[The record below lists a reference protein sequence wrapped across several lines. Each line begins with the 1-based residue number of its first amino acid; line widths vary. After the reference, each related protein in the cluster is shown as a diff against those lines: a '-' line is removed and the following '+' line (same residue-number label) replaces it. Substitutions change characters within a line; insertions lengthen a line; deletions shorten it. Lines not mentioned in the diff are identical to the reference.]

1 MFGKGMSNDDFNSH
15 LETIARLIESQATTV
30 AEAAQI
36 VREAKLNVNHEDHAK
51 TALDFAAENLA
62 LPEVHVDKKHDA

>member
-15 LETIARLIESQATTV
+15 LETIARLIESQASTV
-30 AEAAQI
+30 ADAAQI
-36 VREAKLNVNHEDHAK
+36 VREAKLNVNHENHAK